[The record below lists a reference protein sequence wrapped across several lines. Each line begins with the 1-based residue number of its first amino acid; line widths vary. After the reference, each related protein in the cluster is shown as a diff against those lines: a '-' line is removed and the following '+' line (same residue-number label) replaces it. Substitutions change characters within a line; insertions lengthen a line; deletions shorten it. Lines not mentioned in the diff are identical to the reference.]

1 MPHLRKSKVAAT
13 SDLVSDKSQASAA
26 LAHAEPDT
34 PRRTNIFLYSSSRFQ
49 KLLTVITL
57 GSLCLRSL
65 LTTQAAEHPGN
76 IEVDSPEI
84 HADRQVTFRL
94 AAPSATKVKLRG
106 IQHEPVK
113 MKKDKHGV
121 WSATVGP
128 MAPGIYGYSFVVD
141 GDVMLDPSNPEIKPE
156 RDPDESELEIPS
168 STPLLTQWQEVP
180 HGTVHLNDYFSP
192 TLKRVRHLRIYTPP
206 GYETE
211 TDMRWPVLYLMHGT
225 GDTEATWTEFG
236 RANYISDNLI
246 ARQACQPAIIVMPD
260 GHAYLHDEEGDGQ
273 RNLEAMEA
281 DVLEAVVPFV
291 DHLYRTVPDA
301 NHRAICGL
309 SMGGFQ
315 SMFIGLRN
323 QKTFA
328 WVAGMSAYVP
338 DVEKVCVAAL
348 KNPAATNA
356 NLRLFWHQIGRN
368 DDLLADQRKFEAA
381 LEKHGIKR
389 QFRVTAG
396 DHDWDTWRGY
406 LAELLPVLFK

>member
-1 MPHLRKSKVAAT
+1 MNKT
-13 SDLVSDKSQASAA
+13 
-26 LAHAEPDT
+26 
-34 PRRTNIFLYSSSRFQ
+34 F
-49 KLLTVITL
+49 KLLTVMTL
-57 GSLCLRSL
+57 GALSMISSLSA
-65 LTTQAAEHPGN
+65 QAAEKPAAA
-76 IEVDSPEI
+76 EVESPEI
-84 HADRQVTFRL
+84 HPDHQVTFRL
-94 AAPSATKVKLRG
+94 VAPTASKVKLRG
-106 IQHEPVK
+106 IKREPVK
-113 MKKDKHGV
+113 MKQGKHGV

-128 MAPGIYGYSFVVD
+128 IAPGIYGYSFVVD

-156 RDPDESELEIPS
+156 RDPDESELEIPA

-211 TDMRWPVLYLMHGT
+211 PDKRWPVLYLMHGT

-246 ARQACQPAIIVMPD
+246 ARQLCQPAIIAMPD
-260 GHAYLHDEEGDGQ
+260 GHAYLHDEEGDSL

-281 DVLEAVVPFV
+281 DVLKAVMPFV

-323 QKTFA
+323 QGTFA

-338 DVEKVCVAAL
+338 DVEKVCATAL
-348 KNPAATNA
+348 ENPAATNA
-356 NLRLFWHQIGRN
+356 NLRLFWHQIGR
-368 DDLLADQRKFEAA
+368 DDFLLADQRKFEAA
-381 LEKHGIKR
+381 LEQHGIQR
-389 QFRVTAG
+389 QFRVTEG

-406 LAELLPVLFK
+406 LADLLPVLFK